1 MKFSEKIKLL
11 RNKNNETQQDLANYL
26 NVTFQSISKWENG
39 QNLPTI
45 DVLLEISKH
54 YNVDLEILI
63 NDEII
68 LDDKPNNYKE
78 KTFYPSRNKEGLLS
92 IYLDSDGVYT
102 AIYNEK
108 FHRTNT
114 IVATQ
119 PSSNKNDYIIAVN
132 EQGTIIYLARST
144 GYGFGSPCD
153 DYYHSA
159 KDNQT
164 SQIECF
170 YLLKN
175 YAPFGDGT
183 RKYENWEFV
192 IPKNGFILVISDRTL
207 ESNSLFNFLNKNNGV
222 KKQYDAGELDD
233 IKMIYKDNK
242 LIVSYLESTKDI
254 IKNTIKDA
262 IIEPIIKKY
271 IDESEIIKAINK
283 KVDEYYN
290 EKIDDMENQIDDL
303 ENQIHDLENQID
315 DLEERVNYLE

>member
-78 KTFYPSRNKEGLLS
+78 KIFYPSRNKEGLLS

-119 PSSNKNDYIIAVN
+119 QYSNENDYIIYLVAGECDDSGYCNHGEFLFSAFN
-132 EQGTIIYLARST
+132 EKTNEIIY
-144 GYGFGSPCD
+144 
-153 DYYHSA
+153 
-159 KDNQT
+159 K
-164 SQIECF
+164 
-170 YLLKN
+170 
-175 YAPFGDGT
+175 
-183 RKYENWEFV
+183 
-192 IPKNGFILVISDRTL
+192 
-207 ESNSLFNFLNKNNGV
+207 
-222 KKQYDAGELDD
+222 
-233 IKMIYKDNK
+233 
-242 LIVSYLESTKDI
+242 
-254 IKNTIKDA
+254 
-262 IIEPIIKKY
+262 
-271 IDESEIIKAINK
+271 SE
-283 KVDEYYN
+283 VW
-290 EKIDDMENQIDDL
+290 
-303 ENQIHDLENQID
+303 
-315 DLEERVNYLE
+315 